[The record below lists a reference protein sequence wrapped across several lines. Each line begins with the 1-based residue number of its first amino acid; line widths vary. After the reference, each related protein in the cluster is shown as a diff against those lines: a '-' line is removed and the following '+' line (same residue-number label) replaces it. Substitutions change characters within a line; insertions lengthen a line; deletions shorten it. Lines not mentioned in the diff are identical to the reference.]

1 VPDVSSNAPGVVR
14 MRAALDVH
22 KRTIVCASQPDD
34 PRAGELVLQEIPN
47 GERAIRALIKRL
59 GGPDGLVVCYE
70 AGPCGYDL
78 FRLLSAIGVACDV
91 VAPALT
97 PIAPGARVKTDRRD
111 AQRLLVLYRAGALKF
126 VAVPTREQEGLRDLV
141 RCREDLV
148 CARRAARH
156 RVAKALLRHGHIFA
170 EAKKSWTKI
179 HQAWVRRQRLAD
191 PLAQCAL
198 EHMLAHLD
206 SVDAQIAV
214 LDHQL
219 EEIAGREP
227 WNDPVSWLCCF
238 RGISTIT
245 ALGMLAELGDFHRFA
260 TAREL
265 MGYLGLTPSEY
276 SSGEQRHRGHI
287 TKTGPRHARRLLI
300 EAAWHYQHPPRI
312 SRRIAAIQPHV
323 PPAVAARAHGAQIR
337 LHHRHRTLT
346 AHGKR
351 STVANVA
358 VARELAGF
366 LWAAMTHQPL
376 RDDEQQAAA
385 A

>member
-1 VPDVSSNAPGVVR
+1 

-34 PRAGELVLQEIPN
+34 PRAGELKLQEIPN
-47 GERAIRALIKRL
+47 TERALRALVRRL

-97 PIAPGARVKTDRRD
+97 PVVPGARVKTDRRD
-111 AQRLLVLYRAGALKF
+111 AKRLVVLHRAGALKF
-126 VAVPTREQEGLRDLV
+126 VAPPTPAQEGLRDLV
-141 RCREDLV
+141 RCRDDLV

-156 RVAKALLRHGHIFA
+156 RVAKALLRHGHVFR
-170 EAKKSWTKI
+170 EGKKSWTKTHI
-179 HQAWVRRQRLAD
+179 AWVRRQRLAD
-191 PLAQCAL
+191 PLAQAAL

-206 SVDAQIAV
+206 GLDAQIA
-214 LDHQL
+214 
-219 EEIAGREP
+219 A
-227 WNDPVSWLCCF
+227 
-238 RGISTIT
+238 
-245 ALGMLAELGDFHRFA
+245 M
-260 TAREL
+260 
-265 MGYLGLTPSEY
+265 TPSEY

-312 SRRIAAIQPHV
+312 SQRIAAIAPHV
-323 PPAVAARAHGAQIR
+323 PPDVAARAHSAQIR

-366 LWAAMTHQPL
+366 LWAAMTHQPM
-376 RDDEQQAAA
+376 RDDEEVAAA
-385 A
+385 